1 MNYFYRIF
9 YEIEKLKIKLFN
21 EIVSLFD
28 IPFSVIHRDIACRN
42 ILLSK
47 NLGVKISD
55 FGLARKIPRDG
66 VFDNE
71 T

>member
-1 MNYFYRIF
+1 MKFF
-9 YEIEKLKIKLFN
+9 MKLFN

>member
-9 YEIEKLKIKLFN
+9 YEIEKLKIKFFN
-21 EIVSLFD
+21 EIVSSFD
-28 IPFSVIHRDIACRN
+28 IPFAVIHRDIACRN

-47 NLGVKISD
+47 TLEVKISD